1 MCVWI
6 RMYVCMYV
14 CVYLYV
20 CMYVCMHACMR
31 VCTHTHSLSHTHTC
45 VCVCVCVCTARVE
58 DLLLLVWEGKIVR
71 EVESIAQ
78 ARENCQVFTIY
89 GFRV

>member
-1 MCVWI
+1 M
-6 RMYVCMYV
+6 
-14 CVYLYV
+14 YV
-20 CMYVCMHACMR
+20 CMYVCMHAC
-31 VCTHTHSLSHTHTC
+31 VYAHTHSLSHTRIH

-71 EVESIAQ
+71 DVESIAQ
-78 ARENCQVFTIY
+78 ARENCQVCTIY